1 MQLSHVFRAC
11 MLAEFRGMSDSS
23 MPGEPPSPQVSP
35 VHAGVKWWHGMFP
48 AASWIGS
55 YQSAWLPRDAMAGVT
70 LAAYAVPVSLAY
82 ATLAGL
88 PPQIGLYGY
97 LLGGLGYLLF
107 GSSRHLA
114 IGPTSAISLLVG
126 ATVAGMA
133 HGDQARYVGIAA
145 MAAIAVAFL
154 CVVSWF
160 LRLSALMNFISETI
174 LLGFKAGAALSIA
187 STQLPALLG
196 VDGGGEHF
204 LGRVY
209 RIASQLRDIQPAV
222 LAVGLASLVLLW
234 LGEKYLPGRPIE
246 LLVVALS
253 LVLVPILGL
262 ETMGVPTVGHLPA
275 GLPKLGLPT
284 LDLRDLGGLL
294 PLAAACLLLSYI
306 ESISAARTFAEKHGY
321 PLDERQ
327 ELLSLGCANLA
338 VGLGGGYPVAGG
350 LSQTAV
356 NEKAGARSPLSL
368 LFASAT
374 LALCLV
380 YLTGLVRSLPRA
392 VLAAIVLMAVK
403 GLIDTRELARVRRLS
418 RLEFRV
424 AMVALL
430 GVLILGIEQGVLLAA
445 LVSLLML
452 LVRASHPHVAFLG
465 RIPGTRRY
473 SDLARHAHNERIPG
487 VVAFRVEADILYFNV
502 DHILHD
508 ILARVAE
515 EKPPP
520 RFVVCDL
527 STSPYVDLTG
537 ARMLSALHD
546 ELSRDG
552 ILLRIVEAHALV
564 RDLLRAEGLEAKV
577 GPINRYASID
587 DVVEDYE
594 QRSEFDPGD
603 VS

>member
-1 MQLSHVFRAC
+1 
-11 MLAEFRGMSDSS
+11 
-23 MPGEPPSPQVSP
+23 
-35 VHAGVKWWHGMFP
+35 MFP
-48 AASWIGS
+48 AASWIRS
-55 YQSAWLPRDAMAGVT
+55 YQVRWLPRDAVAGVT

-82 ATLAGL
+82 ATLAGM
-88 PPQIGLYGY
+88 PPQIGVYGY
-97 LLGGLGYLLF
+97 LLGGLGYMLF

-126 ATVAGMA
+126 VTVAGMA
-133 HGDQARYVGIAA
+133 HGDPTRYVGIAA
-145 MAAIAVAFL
+145 MGAIAVAFL
-154 CVVSWF
+154 CVVAWF

-187 STQLPALLG
+187 STQLPGLLG
-196 VDGGGEHF
+196 VEGGGEHF
-204 LGRVY
+204 LGRMYKV
-209 RIASQLRDIQPAV
+209 ASQLGEAQPAV
-222 LAVGLASLVLLW
+222 LAVGLSALALLW
-234 LGEKYLPGRPIE
+234 LGERYLPGRPIE

-253 LVLVPILGL
+253 LVAVPILGL
-262 ETMGVPTVGHLPA
+262 GARGVPTVGHLPA
-275 GLPKLGLPT
+275 GLPRLGLPG
-284 LDLRDLGGLL
+284 LDLRDLNGLV

-306 ESISAARTFAEKHGY
+306 ESISAARTFAEKHDY
-321 PLDERQ
+321 PLDVRQ

-380 YLTGLVRSLPRA
+380 YLTGLLSNLPKA

-403 GLIDTRELARVRRLS
+403 GLINVRELLRVRRLS

-424 AMVALL
+424 GMVALL
-430 GVLILGIEQGVLLAA
+430 GVLILGIQQGVLLAA

-473 SDLARHAHNERIPG
+473 SDLARHPHNERIPG
-487 VVAFRVEADILYFNV
+487 VIAFRVEADLLYFNV
-502 DHILHD
+502 DHILRD
-508 ILARVAE
+508 ILAHVRE
-515 EKPPP
+515 ENPPP

-527 STSPYVDLTG
+527 STSPYVDLAG
-537 ARMLSALHD
+537 ARMLNALYD
-546 ELSRDG
+546 ELSKIG
-552 ILLRIVEAHALV
+552 VLLRIVEAHALV

-587 DVVEDYE
+587 DVVEDFE
-594 QRSEFDPGD
+594 QESEFDAGD

>member
-1 MQLSHVFRAC
+1 
-11 MLAEFRGMSDSS
+11 
-23 MPGEPPSPQVSP
+23 
-35 VHAGVKWWHGMFP
+35 MFP
-48 AASWIGS
+48 AASWIRS
-55 YQSAWLPRDAMAGVT
+55 YQVGWLPSDALAGVT
-70 LAAYAVPVSLAY
+70 LAAYAVPVALAY

-88 PPQIGLYGY
+88 PPETGVYGY
-97 LLGGLGYLLF
+97 LLGGLGYMLF

-114 IGPTSAISLLVG
+114 VGPTSAVSLLVG

-133 HGDQARYVGIAA
+133 HGDPARYIGIAA
-145 MAAIAVAFL
+145 TAAIAVAFL

-160 LRLSALMNFISETI
+160 LRLSALVNFIGETI

-196 VDGGGEHF
+196 VHGGGEHF
-204 LGRVY
+204 LGRIY
-209 RIASQLRDIQPAV
+209 RVASQLREIQPAV
-222 LAVGLASLVLLW
+222 LAVGLSALVLLW

-246 LLVVALS
+246 LFVVAISLVV
-253 LVLVPILGL
+253 VPVLGL
-262 ETMGVPTVGHLPA
+262 EAIGVPTVGDVPA
-275 GLPKLGLPT
+275 GLPKLGLPVM
-284 LDLRDLGGLL
+284 DLHGLNGLL

-321 PLDERQ
+321 PLDVRQ

-374 LALCLV
+374 LALCLL
-380 YLTGLVRSLPRA
+380 YLTGLVKSLPKA

-403 GLIDTRELARVRRLS
+403 GLIDARELVRVRRLS

-452 LVRASHPHVAFLG
+452 LVRASYPHVAFLG

-473 SDLARHAHNERIPG
+473 SDLSRHPHNERIPG
-487 VVAFRVEADILYFNV
+487 VVAFRVEADLLYFNV

-527 STSPYVDLTG
+527 STSPYVDLAG
-537 ARMLSALHD
+537 ARMLNELRD
-546 ELSRDG
+546 DLSRNG
-552 ILLRIVEAHALV
+552 IPLRIVEAHALV

-594 QRSEFDPGD
+594 QRSESDPGG